1 MGLVQAATDAVA
13 ARFAG
18 KGRSGLPDLIFFR
31 DDHLAVG
38 ALLALMAGGIRI
50 PEDVSVV
57 TWANTGLGPAFVK
70 PLTRMEQDNS
80 AIGERVAECVLE
92 YLRTG
97 IFPKDVAV
105 GPKYVIGESF

>member
-1 MGLVQAATDAVA
+1 MGLVQRATDVFA
-13 ARFAG
+13 ARFVG
-18 KGRSGLPDLIFFR
+18 KGRGKLPDLIFFR

-38 ALLALMAGGIRI
+38 GLLALMAGGIRI
-50 PEDVSVV
+50 PDDVSVV

-70 PLTRMEQDNS
+70 PLTRMEQDNA
-80 AIGERVAECVLE
+80 AIGERVAACVLE

-97 IFPKDVAV
+97 IFPKDVTV